1 VLSLSCVTGRAL
13 QHVPLVA
20 ALADEDTRRML
31 LIAHLPNISA
41 GGEGRQTVWAHPGW
55 LCGSLRG
62 WPLRLHA
69 PVSVG
74 GARSHGAR
82 TAARRLPRNVLR
94 LPAAGRFRDVRP
106 AEWGRGH
113 GVRTKGRPPVFPP
126 VLL

>member
-1 VLSLSCVTGRAL
+1 VAGRAL

-41 GGEGRQTVWAHPGW
+41 GGEGRQTVWTHPGW

-62 WPLRLHA
+62 RCVLHA

-74 GARSHGAR
+74 GARSRGAR

-106 AEWGRGH
+106 AEWGRG
-113 GVRTKGRPPVFPP
+113 PPPP
-126 VLL
+126 PSLLLPLPVPLLYTHPLPP